1 MIKIPRCCI
10 RSSTRGG
17 KRRRNKQTVINER
30 LESFMNVILNL
41 EPKPK
46 KKYQPSLKNRV
57 TTKMN
62 AGDIGGAV
70 REVTSKETILPDSE
84 ELTAKLRE

>member
-1 MIKIPRCCI
+1 MIKIPRSGI

-17 KRRRNKQTVINER
+17 KEEETKRLFFNER
-30 LESFMNVILNL
+30 LESFMNVILNP